1 MMKKY
6 IGWLLMV
13 VAVVMSASLSSCGS
27 SDADK
32 KVEAFTNLLSSEDF
46 KTSVMETG
54 LYTDC
59 EVSTAADGKVL
70 QVTLHGVPGLRFDNS
85 FKFLVDEQH
94 QNMVTLFQ
102 TAVSTDKIVKEGFE
116 GMKDKDM
123 TFRVRLLDVDGGTID
138 ADITPEEVLP
148 AK

>member
-1 MMKKY
+1 MKKY

-54 LYTDC
+54 L
-59 EVSTAADGKVL
+59 
-70 QVTLHGVPGLRFDNS
+70 
-85 FKFLVDEQH
+85 
-94 QNMVTLFQ
+94 
-102 TAVSTDKIVKEGFE
+102 
-116 GMKDKDM
+116 
-123 TFRVRLLDVDGGTID
+123 
-138 ADITPEEVLP
+138 
-148 AK
+148 